1 MIKNLLGIDKIKKLA
16 FTGKGLNGKSAE
28 IHVASFN
35 HLQCP
40 DISRAPATH
49 LSLCG
54 TSEKKLGSPN
64 SLFPLK
70 NRKQRKKAKQN
81 HQQINSW
88 LKLVKTLSQF
98 GAKGQIAGINNFIN
112 NLANVAAI
120 ASYGKT
126 NNWAAPV
133 RYFRC
138 EDRSEKYAVAKYL
151 SLRLLGFHAERLR
164 VVWLRAKGGK
174 PQHAVLMVQLTDQSF
189 VLDSRTNK
197 ITTDDMLRKEQPIC
211 SLNGSQFSVHWDAK
225 NPQGAKKAI
234 EHLNKYAHRMAGR
247 SKLSAAA

>member
-1 MIKNLLGIDKIKKLA
+1 MIKKLLGLKISNKTSSNVKNLA
-16 FTGKGLNGKSAE
+16 GKTAE

-40 DISRAPATH
+40 DISRAPATP

-54 TSEKKLGSPN
+54 TSEKKLGAPA

-70 NRKQRKKAKQN
+70 NRQLRKKAKRN
-81 HQQINSW
+81 HRQIKSW
-88 LKLVKTLSQF
+88 QTLVKTLAQF

-112 NLANVAAI
+112 NLTDVAAI
-120 ASYGKT
+120 ASYGKS
-126 NNWAAPV
+126 NNWAAPT
-133 RYFRC
+133 RFFRC

-164 VVWLRAKGGK
+164 IVWLRANDGK
-174 PQHAVLMVQLTDQSF
+174 PQHAVLMVQLAEQSF

-197 ITTDDMLRKEQPIC
+197 ITTDDMLKKERPIC
-211 SLNGSQFSVHWDAK
+211 SLNGSRFSVHWDTK
-225 NPQGAKKAI
+225 NPEGAKKAI
-234 EHLNKYAHRMAGR
+234 EHLNKHTHRLAGK